1 MIRSKKIL
9 TGLLTAVLIFGSHSA
24 VNASVYTEDSTVTQA
39 APVKNTE
46 TASEAEKGTGT
57 ASEPA
62 SEKNRETASESQV
75 SNGMESEN
83 ETKSE
88 AVDNTEAKSD
98 PEAEKNSGI
107 NSETE
112 SGTISETAIETETI
126 SEAATGAEKN
136 SETTSENGSEKNS
149 ETTSENSSEKNS
161 ETTSES
167 EAEKNS
173 EATSESESE
182 TNSETTSGTDS
193 EKNSE
198 TTSEMESETSTEPT
212 TEMESE
218 ENTETETETESETQ
232 TESATAS
239 EETETQTETEEAPDS
254 SVPADVFKVILPTIP
269 EDDTTFDYILDP
281 QGLIELTDAKK
292 YGGTDEVAFEH
303 DKTLYFKTSRTE
315 DGRPVYDNVSNALTV
330 TNMSSREV
338 KITVKAT
345 IANSESITMSESS
358 TFDADDTSTSIYL
371 ALTDGTNTIPITS
384 DAAVLNAVI
393 NAPEDAYETVWD
405 GEKNVYELTDTAKKE
420 DYDGFQK
427 YSFWLTGAC
436 NANADWS
443 NVEGQIPEVFV
454 VWEVKNE

>member
-9 TGLLTAVLIFGSHSA
+9 TGLLTAALILGSHSA
-24 VNASVYTEDSTVTQA
+24 VNASVYTGDSTVTQA
-39 APVKNTE
+39 VPVKNTE
-46 TASEAEKGTGT
+46 TASETEKGTGT
-57 ASEPA
+57 DSEPA
-62 SEKNRETASESQV
+62 SEAQV
-75 SNGMESEN
+75 SNGMKSEN

-88 AVDNTEAKSD
+88 AVDNTEAKPD
-98 PEAEKNSGI
+98 PETEKNTGI
-107 NSETE
+107 SSETE
-112 SGTISETAIETETI
+112 FGTISETAIETETI
-126 SEAATGAEKN
+126 SEAATGAETEKNSETTSEADSEKN

-149 ETTSENSSEKNS
+149 EA
-161 ETTSES
+161 
-167 EAEKNS
+167 EAEKN
-173 EATSESESE
+173 SESESE
-182 TNSETTSGTDS
+182 TNSETTSDTDS

-198 TTSEMESETSTEPT
+198 TTSEVESETSTEPT

-218 ENTETETETESETQ
+218 ENTETETESETQ

-384 DAAVLNAVI
+384 DPAVLNAVI

-405 GEKNVYELTDTAKKE
+405 GEKNVYELTDTAKQE

>member
-9 TGLLTAVLIFGSHSA
+9 TGLLTAALIFGSHSA
-24 VNASVYTEDSTVTQA
+24 VNASVYTGDSTVSKA
-39 APVKNTE
+39 VPVKNTE
-46 TASEAEKGTGT
+46 TASETEKGTGT
-57 ASEPA
+57 DSEPA
-62 SEKNRETASESQV
+62 SEAQV
-75 SNGMESEN
+75 SNGMKSEN

-88 AVDNTEAKSD
+88 AVDNTEAKPD
-98 PEAEKNSGI
+98 PETEKNTGI
-107 NSETE
+107 SSETE
-112 SGTISETAIETETI
+112 FGTISETAIETETI
-126 SEAATGAEKN
+126 SEAATGAETEKNSETTSEADSEKN
-136 SETTSENGSEKNS
+136 SETTSENGSDKNS
-149 ETTSENSSEKNS
+149 ETTSEA
-161 ETTSES
+161 
-167 EAEKNS
+167 EAEKN
-173 EATSESESE
+173 SESESE

-218 ENTETETETESETQ
+218 ENTETETESETQ

-345 IANSESITMSESS
+345 IANSESITMSENS

>member
-1 MIRSKKIL
+1 MIQHKKIL
-9 TGLLTAVLIFGSHSA
+9 TGLMTAALILSSHSA
-24 VNASVYTEDSTVTQA
+24 MTWSVYASEQQETEDST
-39 APVKNTE
+39 
-46 TASEAEKGTGT
+46 ASEAASVTNMEATSESEKKTEINSEVEAEKSTETT
-57 ASEPA
+57 AEVT
-62 SEKNRETASESQV
+62 SEKN
-75 SNGMESEN
+75 
-83 ETKSE
+83 SE
-88 AVDNTEAKSD
+88 AASD
-98 PEAEKNSGI
+98 TGSEKNSEAASDK
-107 NSETE
+107 NSEMT
-112 SGTISETAIETETI
+112 SENG
-126 SEAATGAEKN
+126 SEKN

-149 ETTSENSSEKNS
+149 EA
-161 ETTSES
+161 
-167 EAEKNS
+167 EAEKN
-173 EATSESESE
+173 SESESE
-182 TNSETTSGTDS
+182 TNSETTSDTDS

-218 ENTETETETESETQ
+218 ENTETETESETQ
-232 TESATAS
+232 TESATTS

>member
-1 MIRSKKIL
+1 MIQHKKIL
-9 TGLLTAVLIFGSHSA
+9 TGLMTAALILSSHSA
-24 VNASVYTEDSTVTQA
+24 MTWSVYASEQQETEDST
-39 APVKNTE
+39 
-46 TASEAEKGTGT
+46 ASEAASVTNMEATSESEKKTEINSEVEAEKSTETT
-57 ASEPA
+57 AEVT
-62 SEKNRETASESQV
+62 SEKN
-75 SNGMESEN
+75 
-83 ETKSE
+83 SE
-88 AVDNTEAKSD
+88 AASD
-98 PEAEKNSGI
+98 TGSEKNSEAASDK
-107 NSETE
+107 NSEMT
-112 SGTISETAIETETI
+112 SENG
-126 SEAATGAEKN
+126 SEKN

-149 ETTSENSSEKNS
+149 EA
-161 ETTSES
+161 
-167 EAEKNS
+167 EAEKN
-173 EATSESESE
+173 SESESE
-182 TNSETTSGTDS
+182 TNSETTSDTDS

-218 ENTETETETESETQ
+218 ENTETETESETQ

>member
-1 MIRSKKIL
+1 MIQHKKIL
-9 TGLLTAVLIFGSHSA
+9 TGLMTAALILSSHSA
-24 VNASVYTEDSTVTQA
+24 MTWSVYASEQQETEDST
-39 APVKNTE
+39 
-46 TASEAEKGTGT
+46 ASEAASVTNMEATSESEKKTEINSEVEAEKSTETT
-57 ASEPA
+57 AEVT
-62 SEKNRETASESQV
+62 SEKN
-75 SNGMESEN
+75 
-83 ETKSE
+83 SE
-88 AVDNTEAKSD
+88 AASD
-98 PEAEKNSGI
+98 TGSEKNSEAASDK
-107 NSETE
+107 NSEMT
-112 SGTISETAIETETI
+112 SENG
-126 SEAATGAEKN
+126 SEKN

-149 ETTSENSSEKNS
+149 EA
-161 ETTSES
+161 
-167 EAEKNS
+167 EAEKN
-173 EATSESESE
+173 SESESE

-198 TTSEMESETSTEPT
+198 TTSEVESETSTEPT

-218 ENTETETETESETQ
+218 ENTETETESETQ
-232 TESATAS
+232 TESATTS

-345 IANSESITMSESS
+345 IANSESITMSENS

-384 DAAVLNAVI
+384 DGAVLNAVI

-454 VWEVKNE
+454 VWEVKNEQRSASVCIKMRLFFQQPHFYFR

>member
-1 MIRSKKIL
+1 MIQHKKIL
-9 TGLLTAVLIFGSHSA
+9 TGLMTAALILSSHSA
-24 VNASVYTEDSTVTQA
+24 MTWSVYASEQQETEDST
-39 APVKNTE
+39 
-46 TASEAEKGTGT
+46 ASEAASVTNMEATSESEKKTEINSEVEAEKSTETT
-57 ASEPA
+57 AEVT
-62 SEKNRETASESQV
+62 SEKN
-75 SNGMESEN
+75 
-83 ETKSE
+83 SE
-88 AVDNTEAKSD
+88 AASD
-98 PEAEKNSGI
+98 TGSEKNSEAASDK
-107 NSETE
+107 NSEMT
-112 SGTISETAIETETI
+112 SENG
-126 SEAATGAEKN
+126 SEKN

-149 ETTSENSSEKNS
+149 EA
-161 ETTSES
+161 
-167 EAEKNS
+167 EAEKN
-173 EATSESESE
+173 SESESE
-182 TNSETTSGTDS
+182 TNSETTSDTDS

-218 ENTETETETESETQ
+218 ENTETETESETQ

-345 IANSESITMSESS
+345 IANSESITMSENS

>member
-24 VNASVYTEDSTVTQA
+24 VNASVYTGDSTVA
-39 APVKNTE
+39 KAVPVKNTE

-57 ASEPA
+57 ASKPA

-88 AVDNTEAKSD
+88 AVDNTEVKSD

-112 SGTISETAIETETI
+112 SGTISETAIETESI
-126 SEAATGAEKN
+126 SEAATGTEIEKN
-136 SETTSENGSEKNS
+136 SETTSDTDSEKSSDTTSEKGSETNS
-149 ETTSENSSEKNS
+149 ET
-161 ETTSES
+161 
-167 EAEKNS
+167 
-173 EATSESESE
+173 TSESESE
-182 TNSETTSGTDS
+182 TNSETTSDTDS

-198 TTSEMESETSTEPT
+198 TTSEVESETSTEPT

-218 ENTETETETESETQ
+218 ENTETETESETQ

-345 IANSESITMSESS
+345 IANSESITMSENS

>member
-9 TGLLTAVLIFGSHSA
+9 TGLLTAALILSSHSA
-24 VNASVYTEDSTVTQA
+24 VNASVYTGDSTVTQA
-39 APVKNTE
+39 VPVKNTE
-46 TASEAEKGTGT
+46 TDSEAEKGTGT
-57 ASEPA
+57 DSEPA
-62 SEKNRETASESQV
+62 SEAQV
-75 SNGMESEN
+75 SNGMKSEN

-88 AVDNTEAKSD
+88 AVDNTEAKPD
-98 PEAEKNSGI
+98 PETEKNTGI
-107 NSETE
+107 SSETE
-112 SGTISETAIETETI
+112 FGTISETAIETETI
-126 SEAATGAEKN
+126 SEAATGAETEKN
-136 SETTSENGSEKNS
+136 SETTSEADSEKNS
-149 ETTSENSSEKNS
+149 ETTSENSSDKNS
-161 ETTSES
+161 EAATET
-167 EAEKNS
+167 EAEKN
-173 EATSESESE
+173 SE

-198 TTSEMESETSTEPT
+198 TTSEVESETSTEPT

-218 ENTETETETESETQ
+218 ENTETETESETQ
-232 TESATAS
+232 TESATTS

-384 DAAVLNAVI
+384 DPAVLNAVI

-405 GEKNVYELTDTAKKE
+405 GEKNVYELTDTAKQE

>member
-9 TGLLTAVLIFGSHSA
+9 TGLLTAALILSSHSA
-24 VNASVYTEDSTVTQA
+24 VNASVYTGDSTVTQA
-39 APVKNTE
+39 VPVKNTE
-46 TASEAEKGTGT
+46 TASETEKGTGT

-62 SEKNRETASESQV
+62 SESQV
-75 SNGMESEN
+75 SNEMERDN
-83 ETKSE
+83 ETKPE
-88 AVDNTEAKSD
+88 AVDNTEAKTD
-98 PEAEKNSGI
+98 PETEKNTGI
-107 NSETE
+107 SSETE
-112 SGTISETAIETETI
+112 FGTISETAIETETI
-126 SEAATGAEKN
+126 SEAATGAETEKNSETTSEADSEKN
-136 SETTSENGSEKNS
+136 SETTSENGSDKNS
-149 ETTSENSSEKNS
+149 ETASD
-161 ETTSES
+161 
-167 EAEKNS
+167 
-173 EATSESESE
+173 
-182 TNSETTSGTDS
+182 TDS

-218 ENTETETETESETQ
+218 ENAETETESETQ
-232 TESATAS
+232 TESATTS

>member
-9 TGLLTAVLIFGSHSA
+9 TGLLTAALIFGSHSA
-24 VNASVYTEDSTVTQA
+24 VNASVYTGDSTVSKA
-39 APVKNTE
+39 VPVKNTE
-46 TASEAEKGTGT
+46 TASETEKGTGT
-57 ASEPA
+57 DSEPA
-62 SEKNRETASESQV
+62 SEAQV
-75 SNGMESEN
+75 SNGMKSEN

-88 AVDNTEAKSD
+88 AVDNTEAKPD
-98 PEAEKNSGI
+98 PETEKNTGI
-107 NSETE
+107 SSETE
-112 SGTISETAIETETI
+112 FGTISETAIETETI
-126 SEAATGAEKN
+126 SEAATGAETEKNSETTSEADSEKN
-136 SETTSENGSEKNS
+136 SETTSENGSDKNS
-149 ETTSENSSEKNS
+149 ETTSEA
-161 ETTSES
+161 
-167 EAEKNS
+167 EAEKN
-173 EATSESESE
+173 SESESE

-218 ENTETETETESETQ
+218 ENTETETESETQ

-345 IANSESITMSESS
+345 IANSESITMSENS

-443 NVEGQIPEVFV
+443 NVEDQIPEVFV

>member
-9 TGLLTAVLIFGSHSA
+9 TGLLTAALIFGSHSA
-24 VNASVYTEDSTVTQA
+24 VNASVYTGDSTVSKA
-39 APVKNTE
+39 VPVKNTE
-46 TASEAEKGTGT
+46 TASETEKGTGT
-57 ASEPA
+57 DSEPA
-62 SEKNRETASESQV
+62 SEAQV
-75 SNGMESEN
+75 SNGMKSEN

-88 AVDNTEAKSD
+88 AVDNTEAKPD
-98 PEAEKNSGI
+98 PETEKNTGI
-107 NSETE
+107 SSETE
-112 SGTISETAIETETI
+112 FGTISETAIETETI
-126 SEAATGAEKN
+126 SEAATGAETEKNSETTSEADSEKN
-136 SETTSENGSEKNS
+136 SETTSENGSDKNS
-149 ETTSENSSEKNS
+149 ETTSEA
-161 ETTSES
+161 
-167 EAEKNS
+167 EAEKN
-173 EATSESESE
+173 SESESE

-218 ENTETETETESETQ
+218 ENTETETESETQ
-232 TESATAS
+232 TESATTS

-345 IANSESITMSESS
+345 IANSESITMSENS

-384 DAAVLNAVI
+384 DGAVLNAVI

>member
-1 MIRSKKIL
+1 MIQHKKIL
-9 TGLLTAVLIFGSHSA
+9 TGLMTAALILSSHSA
-24 VNASVYTEDSTVTQA
+24 VTGSVYASEQQETEDSTA
-39 APVKNTE
+39 AE
-46 TASEAEKGTGT
+46 TASVTNTEATLESEKKTEINSEVEAEKSTETT
-57 ASEPA
+57 AEVT
-62 SEKNRETASESQV
+62 SEKN
-75 SNGMESEN
+75 
-83 ETKSE
+83 SE
-88 AVDNTEAKSD
+88 AASD
-98 PEAEKNSGI
+98 TGSEKNSEAASDK
-107 NSETE
+107 NSEMT
-112 SGTISETAIETETI
+112 SENG
-126 SEAATGAEKN
+126 SEKN

-149 ETTSENSSEKNS
+149 ETTSEA
-161 ETTSES
+161 ES
-167 EAEKNS
+167 EKNS
-173 EATSESESE
+173 EATSETESDK
-182 TNSETTSGTDS
+182 NSETTSDTDS

-218 ENTETETETESETQ
+218 ENTETETESETQ

-292 YGGTDEVAFEH
+292 YGGTDEVEFEH

-345 IANSESITMSESS
+345 IANSESITMSENS

-384 DAAVLNAVI
+384 DGAVLNAVI

-405 GEKNVYELTDTAKKE
+405 GEKNVYELTDTAKQE

-454 VWEVKNE
+454 VWEVKNEQRRFRACVHKNETVFSTASFLF